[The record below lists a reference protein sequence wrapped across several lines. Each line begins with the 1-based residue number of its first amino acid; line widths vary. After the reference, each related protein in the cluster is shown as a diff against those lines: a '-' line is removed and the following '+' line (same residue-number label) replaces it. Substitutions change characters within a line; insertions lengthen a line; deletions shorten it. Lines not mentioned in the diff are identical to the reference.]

1 VTLFDFMDRIA
12 KWLNDEV
19 GCTYS
24 RTTNG
29 YSNVP
34 DSALIDV
41 LADKDRIDWL
51 SANMGTISGRKLTR
65 EEIDDAMSSNAP
77 DQRPAE

>member
-1 VTLFDFMDRIA
+1 MDRIA

-24 RTTNG
+24 RITNG

-34 DSALIDV
+34 DSALLAV

-65 EEIDDAMSSNAP
+65 EEIDDAMSSNEKLSHG
-77 DQRPAE
+77 PANNQNA